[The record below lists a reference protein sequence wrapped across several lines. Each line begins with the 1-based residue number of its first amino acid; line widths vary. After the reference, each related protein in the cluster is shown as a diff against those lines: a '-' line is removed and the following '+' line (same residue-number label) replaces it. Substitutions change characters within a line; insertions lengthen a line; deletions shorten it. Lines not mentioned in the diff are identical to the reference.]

1 MQFDSFADFIAMGG
15 YGFYVWLCFG
25 FTIALLVGLTVYS
38 KHQTK
43 QIKRSVADAAVRE
56 QRIKHAKE
64 ADLL

>member
-1 MQFDSFADFIAMGG
+1 MQFNSLSEFFAMGG

-38 KHQTK
+38 QHQTQ
-43 QIKRSVADAAVRE
+43 QIRRAVADAAVRD

>member
-25 FTIALLVGLTVYS
+25 FSIALLIGLIMYS
-38 KHQTK
+38 KHQTGE
-43 QIKRSVADAAVRE
+43 IKKVVADAANRE
-56 QRIKHAKE
+56 QRIKQAKE